1 MGAVT
6 DLVQEIIMT
15 MTMTMIIGNDL
26 GRRQP
31 SDLGLDQV
39 PEIKKKEIKMVA
51 LEMVLEMVLGMALQ
65 IRMMIRWW
73 NDADRWNNRTYF
85 SRFSIFLTFFFSF
98 FAKKIFFLS
107 QFHVSK

>member
-39 PEIKKKEIKMVA
+39 PEIKKKEIKMV
-51 LEMVLEMVLGMALQ
+51 VLEMVLGMALQ
-65 IRMMIRWW
+65 IRIMIRWL
-73 NDADRWNNRTYF
+73 NDADRWNNRTSF